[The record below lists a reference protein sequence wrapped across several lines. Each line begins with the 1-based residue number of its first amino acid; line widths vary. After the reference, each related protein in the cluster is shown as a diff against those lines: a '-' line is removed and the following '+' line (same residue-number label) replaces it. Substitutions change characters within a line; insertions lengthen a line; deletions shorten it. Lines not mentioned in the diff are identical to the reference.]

1 MESSRKTSG
10 VAGEKI
16 YLSFKGQKKSQRIMK
31 PLSSLLCCREVL
43 GLGTGLIMLLELPWR
58 VVMVWE
64 PGWLLLVLLVI
75 ACMAGFAGGAV
86 SVQQGNDPSSALRF
100 GAWTAFLSAL
110 VAASIFA
117 LSSRLMESWFF
128 VFKAGTAGVLSLLPV
143 TFYGMVCS
151 GIAALT
157 LARQDAPTN
166 PAIPATPPS
175 SAMIWSLRAFIALLV
190 VLAIVLPPAS
200 PLRFVAP
207 LPSPQLQRPVQTAAP
222 PPAFAFTPSPD
233 IEHASAMQWRL
244 LKQREVS
251 GVDESTLA
259 LSPDDRYVAC
269 VAREQ
274 QAVQV
279 IDLRTEAVWR
289 VNLPGKVE
297 HFSFDPTGARLLAVW
312 LLDGERFY
320 GVADI
325 RGGHVTTLP
334 KPRKGIV
341 PSGTPFWWKDT
352 KVLVVQNQDRLMLN
366 LDNLEIDD
374 AAQDEEWKSLDPL
387 IQQKLTREVV
397 PALMDKAQWQ
407 WEVRRFIR
415 RSELPEI
422 AGQSQW
428 PLTLERCLAISHPLL
443 DCMTVF
449 PSLDVKEG
457 ERLCSTRDGSVVL
470 RPLGGVL
477 HLYYFDVEPLPDLV
491 WKIVMPHSPED
502 GEHAKEVARALEAGQ
517 LAALVYRPMINPLNQ
532 QVVGPLREEAL
543 GVLRFLEWKGK
554 EATVYLWQRRYP
566 IKQGDIIAD
575 VCSLTD
581 EPEGELLTLNTP
593 HRWWSRLPATN
604 SGALTPPKTS
614 LRHEQTAA
622 VKKRESEQNAEQVAR
637 DAVERRKREEAE
649 AASARVAAEKTA
661 AMEAERKAAAEK
673 AALTDEVAPKLKD
686 MVVRFVAAHH
696 KKSLEGDVQG
706 MVADY
711 ADKVDY
717 FTNGMVDRAW
727 ILRDEATYHNSH
739 LMFEE
744 KVIGDVTVKHATQG
758 DGYEVS
764 YKLRVQ
770 AQNMGTRKPV
780 DGIFSVRLV
789 ITHTSEG
796 MRIILHHSVKEP

>member
-1 MESSRKTSG
+1 
-10 VAGEKI
+10 
-16 YLSFKGQKKSQRIMK
+16 MK
-31 PLSSLLCCREVL
+31 PLPPVLRCREAL
-43 GLGTGLIMLLELPWR
+43 GLGAGLLMLLALPWR
-58 VVMVWE
+58 VVMVFE

-75 ACMAGFAGGAV
+75 ACMAGFAGGGV
-86 SVQQGNDPSSALRF
+86 SVQHGNDPSSALRF
-100 GAWTAFLSAL
+100 GAWTAFLAAL

-117 LSSRLMESWFF
+117 LSSRLMESWIFI
-128 VFKAGTAGVLSLLPV
+128 FKAGTAGVLSLLPV

-157 LARQDAPTN
+157 LTRQEAPTQ
-166 PAIPATPPS
+166 PAAPA
-175 SAMIWSLRAFIALLV
+175 SAMIWSLRALIALLV
-190 VLAIVLPPAS
+190 ALAIVLPPAS

-207 LPSPQLQRPVQTAAP
+207 LPTPQLQRPVQTAAP
-222 PPAFAFTPSPD
+222 RPAFAFTPSPD

-289 VNLPGKVE
+289 MNLPGKVE

-325 RGGHVTTLP
+325 RGGRVTTLP

-341 PSGTPFWWKDT
+341 PSGNPFWWKDT
-352 KVLVVQNQDRLMLN
+352 KVLVVQNQDHLILN

-374 AAQDEEWKSLDPL
+374 AAQDMEWKSLDPL
-387 IQQKLTREVV
+387 IQQKIIREVV
-397 PALMDKAQWQ
+397 PALKDKAQWQ

-422 AGQSQW
+422 VGQSKW
-428 PLTLERCLAISHPLL
+428 PITLERSLAISHPLL
-443 DCMTVF
+443 DCMTFF

-470 RPLGGVL
+470 RPTDGVL
-477 HLYYFDVEPLPDLV
+477 HLYYFDVEPRPDLV
-491 WKIVMPHSPED
+491 WKIVMPHAPEE
-502 GEHAKEVARALEAGQ
+502 GEHAKAVTRALESGQ
-517 LAALVYRPMINPLNQ
+517 LAALVYRPKINPLNQ

-554 EATVYLWQRRYP
+554 EATVYLWQRRSP
-566 IKQGDIIAD
+566 IKEGDIIAD

-581 EPEGELLTLNTP
+581 EPEGDLLTLNTP

-604 SGALTPPKTS
+604 GGSLTPPKTS
-614 LRHEQTAA
+614 SRQQQTSAIQ
-622 VKKRESEQNAEQVAR
+622 KREREANAEQMAR
-637 DAVERRKREEAE
+637 ETAERRKREEEE
-649 AASARVAAEKTA
+649 AASARMAAEKAA

-696 KKSLEGDVQG
+696 KKSLDGDVQG

-717 FTNGMVDRAW
+717 FTNGVVDRDW
-727 ILRDEATYHNSH
+727 IMRDEATYHNSH
-739 LMFEE
+739 FMFEE
-744 KVIGDVTVKHATQG
+744 QVIGDVRVKHATQSN
-758 DGYEVS
+758 GYEAS
-764 YKLRVQ
+764 YDLRVK
-770 AQNMGTRKPV
+770 AQNMATRKPI
-780 DGIFSVRLV
+780 DGVFSVRLV

-796 MRIILHHSVKEP
+796 MRIILHHSEKKP

>member
-1 MESSRKTSG
+1 
-10 VAGEKI
+10 
-16 YLSFKGQKKSQRIMK
+16 MK
-31 PLSSLLCCREVL
+31 PLPPVFRCREAL
-43 GLGTGLIMLLELPWR
+43 GLGAGFLMLLALPWR
-58 VVMVWE
+58 VLMVFE

-75 ACMAGFAGGAV
+75 ACMAGFAGGGV
-86 SVQQGNDPSSALRF
+86 SVQNGNDPSSALRF
-100 GAWTAFLSAL
+100 GAWTAFLAAL

-117 LSSRLMESWFF
+117 LSSRLMESWIF
-128 VFKAGTAGVLSLLPV
+128 VFKAGTAGLLSLLPV

-157 LARQDAPTN
+157 LTRQEAPTQ
-166 PAIPATPPS
+166 PAAPASPPS
-175 SAMIWSLRAFIALLV
+175 SAMIWSLRALIALLV

-207 LPSPQLQRPVQTAAP
+207 QPTPQFQRPVQTAAP
-222 PPAFAFTPSPD
+222 RPTFAFTPSPD
-233 IEHASAMQWRL
+233 IEHASAMQWRFL
-244 LKQREVS
+244 NHREVS
-251 GVDESTLA
+251 GVDASTLA

-325 RGGHVTTLP
+325 RGGRVTTLP

-374 AAQDEEWKSLDPL
+374 AAQDVEWKSLDPL

-470 RPLGGVL
+470 RALGGAL

-491 WKIVMPHSPED
+491 WKIIMPHSPEE
-502 GEHAKEVARALEAGQ
+502 GEHGKEVAHALESGQ

-532 QVVGPLREEAL
+532 KVVGPLREEAL

-554 EATVYLWQRRYP
+554 EATVYLWQRRSTF
-566 IKQGDIIAD
+566 KEGDIIAD

-593 HRWWSRLPATN
+593 HRWWTRLPAMN
-604 SGALTPPKTS
+604 GGSITPPKAG
-614 LRHEQTAA
+614 LRHEQTSA
-622 VKKRESEQNAEQVAR
+622 VQKREREANAVQVAR
-637 DAVERRKREEAE
+637 EAAERRKREEEE
-649 AASARVAAEKTA
+649 AASARMAAEKTA

-717 FTNGMVDRAW
+717 FTNGVVDRAW
-727 ILRDEATYHNSH
+727 ILQDEATYHNSH

-744 KVIGDVTVKHATQG
+744 RVMGDVNVKHATQG
-758 DGYEVS
+758 GDYAVS
-764 YKLRVQ
+764 YDLRVQ
-770 AQNMGTRKPV
+770 AQNLGTRKAV
-780 DGIFSVRLV
+780 GGVFSVKMV

-796 MRIILHHSVKEP
+796 MRIILQHSEKKP

>member
-1 MESSRKTSG
+1 MNPLPPVSR
-10 VAGEKI
+10 
-16 YLSFKGQKKSQRIMK
+16 
-31 PLSSLLCCREVL
+31 CREAF
-43 GLGTGLIMLLELPWR
+43 GLGAGLLMLLALPWR
-58 VVMVWE
+58 VLMVVE

-75 ACMAGFAGGAV
+75 ACMAGFAGGGV
-86 SVQQGNDPSSALRF
+86 SVQHGNDPSSALRF
-100 GAWTAFLSAL
+100 GAWTAFLAAL

-117 LSSRLMESWFF
+117 LSSRLMESWIF
-128 VFKAGTAGVLSLLPV
+128 VFKAGTAGLLSLLPV

-157 LARQDAPTN
+157 LTRQEAPTQ
-166 PAIPATPPS
+166 PAAPASPPS
-175 SAMIWSLRAFIALLV
+175 SSVIWSLRALIALLV
-190 VLAIVLPPAS
+190 LLAIVLPPAS

-207 LPSPQLQRPVQTAAP
+207 QPTPQFQRPVQTVAP
-222 PPAFAFTPSPD
+222 RPAFAFTPSPD
-233 IEHASAMQWRL
+233 IEHASAMQWRF

-251 GVDESTLA
+251 GVDDSTLA

-274 QAVQV
+274 QTVQV
-279 IDLRTEAVWR
+279 IDLHTEAVWR

-297 HFSFDPTGARLLAVW
+297 HFSFDPSGERLLAVW

-325 RGGHVTTLP
+325 RGGRVTKLP

-352 KVLVVQNQDRLMLN
+352 KVLIVQNQDRLILN

-428 PLTLERCLAISHPLL
+428 PLTLERCLAISHPVL

-470 RPLGGVL
+470 RLLGGVM

-491 WKIVMPHSPED
+491 WKIVMPHSPEE

-532 QVVGPLREEAL
+532 KVVGPLREEAL

-554 EATVYLWQRRYP
+554 EATVYLWQRRSP
-566 IKQGDIIAD
+566 IKEGDIIAD
-575 VCSLTD
+575 VCALTD
-581 EPEGELLTLNTP
+581 EPQGDLLTLNTP
-593 HRWWSRLPATN
+593 HRWWARLPATN
-604 SGALTPPKTS
+604 GGSLTPPKAS
-614 LRHEQTAA
+614 LRHEQTS
-622 VKKRESEQNAEQVAR
+622 VLKKRESEQNAVQVAR
-637 DAVERRKREEAE
+637 EAAERRKREEEE
-649 AASARVAAEKTA
+649 AASARMAAEKKAT
-661 AMEAERKAAAEK
+661 MEAELKAAAEK
-673 AALTDEVAPKLKD
+673 AALTDEIAPKLKD
-686 MVVRFVAAHH
+686 IVVRFVAAHH

-717 FTNGMVDRAW
+717 FTNGVVDRAW
-727 ILRDEATYHNSH
+727 ISRDEATYHNSH

-744 KVIGDVTVKHATQG
+744 RVMGDVRVKHSIQG
-758 DGYEVS
+758 GDYDVA
-764 YKLRVQ
+764 YDLRVQ
-770 AQNMGTRKPV
+770 AQNMATRKPI
-780 DGIFSVRLV
+780 DGIFSVRMV
-789 ITHTSEG
+789 IAHTSEG
-796 MRIILHHSVKEP
+796 MRIILQHSEKKP

>member
-1 MESSRKTSG
+1 
-10 VAGEKI
+10 
-16 YLSFKGQKKSQRIMK
+16 
-31 PLSSLLCCREVL
+31 
-43 GLGTGLIMLLELPWR
+43 
-58 VVMVWE
+58 
-64 PGWLLLVLLVI
+64 
-75 ACMAGFAGGAV
+75 
-86 SVQQGNDPSSALRF
+86 
-100 GAWTAFLSAL
+100 
-110 VAASIFA
+110 
-117 LSSRLMESWFF
+117 MESWLFI
-128 VFKAGTAGVLSLLPV
+128 FKAGTAGLLSLLPV

-151 GIAALT
+151 GVAALT
-157 LARQDAPTN
+157 LARHDEPTDL
-166 PAIPATPPS
+166 ATPISPPS
-175 SAMIWSLRAFIALLV
+175 SAMIWSLRALIALLV
-190 VLAIVLPPAS
+190 VLAVVLPPAS

-207 LPSPQLQRPVQTAAP
+207 RPTLQPQPPVQTAAP
-222 PPAFAFTPSPD
+222 RPVFAFTPSPD

-279 IDLRTEAVWR
+279 IDLRTEAIWR

-297 HFSFDPTGARLLAVW
+297 HFSFHPSGERLLVACLVN
-312 LLDGERFY
+312 GERFY

-325 RGGHVTTLP
+325 QRGQVTMLP
-334 KPRKGIV
+334 KPRKGMV
-341 PSGTPFWWKDT
+341 PAGTPFWWKDT
-352 KVLVVQNQDRLMLN
+352 KVLVVQNQNRLMLN

-470 RPLGGVL
+470 RTLGGVL

-491 WKIVMPHSPED
+491 WKIIMPHSPED
-502 GEHAKEVARALEAGQ
+502 GEHGKEVTRALEARQ

-532 QVVGPLREEAL
+532 KVVGPLREEAL
-543 GVLRFLEWKGK
+543 GVMRFLEWKGK
-554 EATVYLWQRRYP
+554 EATVYLWQRRSP
-566 IKQGDIIAD
+566 IKEGDIIAD

-581 EPEGELLTLNTP
+581 EPEGDLLTLNTP
-593 HRWWSRLPATN
+593 HRWWTPLPPTN
-604 SGALTPPKTS
+604 GGSLTPPKAS
-614 LRHEQTAA
+614 LRHEQTS
-622 VKKRESEQNAEQVAR
+622 VLKKRESEQNAVSVAR
-637 DAVERRKREEAE
+637 EAAERRNREEEE
-649 AASARVAAEKTA
+649 AAAARMAAEKTA
-661 AMEAERKAAAEK
+661 AMAAERKAAAEK
-673 AALTDEVAPKLKD
+673 AALTDEIAPKLKD

-706 MVADY
+706 LVADY

-717 FTNGMVDRAW
+717 FTNGAVDRAW
-727 ILRDEATYHNSH
+727 ILRDEATYHNAH

-744 KVIGDVTVKHATQG
+744 RVMGDVRVKHAIQG
-758 DGYEVS
+758 GDYEVA
-764 YKLRVQ
+764 YDLRVQ
-770 AQNMGTRKPV
+770 AQNMATRKPI
-780 DGIFSVRLV
+780 DGIFSVRMV
-789 ITHTSEG
+789 IAHTSEG
-796 MRIILHHSVKEP
+796 MRIILQHSEKKP